1 MKKAITQKKNKSAK
15 AAHNGSGNGSGN
27 GDLKSRGGSH
37 HEGARHFKTMSG
49 IPVNVVYTEKD
60 ANPVSLKKNLGMPGE
75 FPFTRGVYP
84 TMYRT
89 KLWTMRQFAGYG
101 TAKDTNKRFK
111 YLLSHG
117 ETGLSVAFDMP
128 TLMGRDSDDE
138 RSLGEVG
145 KGGVAID
152 TLADME
158 TLFSGIPIKNITTS
172 MTINGPAAIIWAM
185 YLVVAQKQGAD
196 LKKISGT
203 IQNDILK
210 EYMAQNEWIFPPQ
223 PSLKLVIDTF
233 EFAAKEV
240 PRWNSISISG
250 YHIREAGATA
260 VQEMAFT
267 LYNGKTYVQEAVKAG
282 LDVDLFAPRLS
293 FFFNCHMDFFE
304 EVAKF
309 RAARRIWAK
318 WLKDEFKAKDPRSWL
333 LRFHTQTAGC
343 SLTEQQPENNVIR
356 TTLEAL
362 AAVMGGTQSLH
373 TNSLDEAL
381 ALPSEKAVRIA
392 LRTQQIIAHESGVTN
407 TVDPL
412 GGSYFVEALTAQME
426 EEANKYF
433 TKIEELG
440 GVVAGIEE
448 GFFQKEI
455 ARSAY
460 EFQKHV
466 ETKARVVVGVNEHLE
481 GNEETG
487 LELLRIPPHAEKEQ
501 LKFLVETKKKRN
513 SRAVEKAL
521 EQLKRDAEAKKNLMP
536 AIMDAVKTYATLG
549 EMVGA
554 LKDVYGTYPEKMIL

>member
-1 MKKAITQKKNKSAK
+1 MKKAAAHKRNKSAK
-15 AAHNGSGNGSGN
+15 TSGNGSGN
-27 GDLKSRGGSH
+27 GRPAHGKVKHLVPRKTAS
-37 HEGARHFKTMSG
+37 RHFKTMAG

-60 ANPVSLKKNLGMPGE
+60 VTCALKKNLGDAGE
-75 FPFTRGVYP
+75 FPFTRGIYP

-101 TAKDTNKRFK
+101 TGRDTNNRFK

-138 RSLGEVG
+138 CSLGEVG

-152 TLADME
+152 SLADME
-158 TLFSGIPIKNITTS
+158 TLFDGIVLKDVTTS

-185 YLVVAQKQGAD
+185 YLVVAEKQGAD

-210 EYMAQNEWIFPPQ
+210 EYMAQNEWIFPPR

-250 YHIREAGATA
+250 YHIREAGSTA
-260 VQEMAFT
+260 VQELAFT
-267 LYNGKTYVQEAVKAG
+267 LANGKTYVKEAVKAG

-392 LRTQQIIAHESGVTN
+392 LRTQQIIAHESGVTH
-407 TVDPL
+407 TADPL
-412 GGSYFVEALTAQME
+412 GGSYFVETLTDKME
-426 EEANKYF
+426 EEANNYF
-433 TKIEELG
+433 NKIEDMG
-440 GVVAGIEE
+440 GVVAGLER

-460 EFQKHV
+460 EFQMAVDKK
-466 ETKARVVVGVNEHLE
+466 ERVVVGVNDYLE
-481 GNEETG
+481 GNEGTDI
-487 LELLRIPPHAEKEQ
+487 ELLKIPPKAEKEQ
-501 LKFLVETKKKRN
+501 LKFLRGMKRTRDDH
-513 SRAVEKAL
+513 SVARALTQL
-521 EQLKRDAEAKKNLMP
+521 EQDARAKKNLMP
-536 AIMDAVKTYATLG
+536 AIIAAVKTYATLG
-549 EMVGA
+549 EMVSV
-554 LKDVYGTYPEKMIL
+554 LKDVYGIYPEKMIL